1 MNNRQKE
8 IYGDFTTDDLP
19 VEDKTENCANTHP
32 HVDVDVSAPDDN
44 SANSDLLDAAD
55 LLKSIPRPS
64 KEQLNDM
71 LYGVIGEFAKS
82 AAEGKGLNP
91 IATAIGCITWLSAEL
106 SPRPVIAVGDIY
118 HPCRI
123 YAVHVGRSSR
133 GGKGDSLNLVKKVHR
148 QISLIDPALLAKS
161 HTGGISTREGLAMEL
176 HDGYGQGESLIQT
189 IHDKRL
195 FIIEPEFAQVL
206 SQGKRVGNTLM
217 TALRDCWDDG
227 AVIKPL
233 TKNSRIW
240 STDPHIS
247 LFGNI
252 TPFELRSKITANEVH
267 GGTLNRFLLI
277 FAERLDYVPIPEVTS
292 EDMVKS
298 YANRFIDIIRFAKS
312 NYGSSNYD
320 HIAERIVLNMT
331 PEAKAYWLNVYPE
344 LVTPYTNEL
353 IAAATDRRHAYALRL
368 ALLFA
373 LADKSTDIHE
383 SHLKA
388 GVAWVKFAALCTQY
402 VLSDGRDESSL
413 PDPKNSDKL
422 IQYLR
427 HVGGSATRSQIT
439 KDCFRRHLSG
449 KNLDAVLQPLLDRGV
464 LEKKTEQPKA
474 GGTLVSVYSL
484 VS

>member
-1 MNNRQKE
+1 MNNRQNE

-19 VEDKTENCANTHP
+19 VEDNSENCANTHS
-32 HVDVDVSAPDDN
+32 HAKVDVRAPVDN
-44 SANSDLLDAAD
+44 GANSELLDAAD

-91 IATAIGCITWLSAEL
+91 VATAIGCMTWLSAEL

-148 QISLIDPALLAKS
+148 QISLIDPTLLAKS
-161 HTGGISTREGLAMEL
+161 HTGGISTREGLALEL
-176 HDGYGQGESLIQT
+176 HDGYGQGDSATHAIQ
-189 IHDKRL
+189 DKRL

-206 SQGKRVGNTLM
+206 SQGKREGNTLM

-227 AVIKPL
+227 GVIKPL

-240 STDPHIS
+240 STDPHIAI
-247 LFGNI
+247 FGNI
-252 TPFELRSKITANEVH
+252 TPFELRSKLTINEVH

-292 EDMVKS
+292 EVVVEA
-298 YANRFIDIIRFAKS
+298 YAHRFIDIIRYAKS
-312 NYGSSNYD
+312 NYGSSGYD
-320 HIAERIVLNMT
+320 HISERSLLTMT
-331 PEAKAYWLNVYPE
+331 HEAKAYWLHVYAE
-344 LVTPYTNEL
+344 LVTPFVDDL

-373 LADKSTDIHE
+373 LTDKSSLIE
-383 SHLKA
+383 LPHLKA

-402 VLSDGRDESSL
+402 VLSDGADDSAL
-413 PDPKNSDKL
+413 PDPKNSEKL

-427 HVGGSATRSQIT
+427 SVGGSATRSQIT
-439 KDCFRRHLSG
+439 KNCFKRHLSG
-449 KNLDAVLQPLLDRGV
+449 KALDAVLQPLLDRGV
-464 LEKKTEQPKA
+464 LDKRTEQPKA